1 MNGVVTVIS
10 VDNRKILDSE
20 PMSRRC
26 KACAIKI
33 IENNNDPLAFKLW
46 RESHECKINYESS
59 APSME
64 PAGALK
70 IFQRSIKNRGLRYID
85 YYGDG
90 DSKSYST
97 VKNVYKPH
105 EIEKFECI
113 LYRSVLGRVIYFPPF
128 IQIPSGFFL

>member
-1 MNGVVTVIS
+1 MGKSLIQNQFQGG
-10 VDNRKILDSE
+10 
-20 PMSRRC
+20 C
-26 KACAIKI
+26 KACVVKRN
-33 IENNNDPLAFKLW
+33 ENKNDPLAFKLW
-46 RESHECKINYESS
+46 RESHECKINYEGS

-70 IFQRSIKNRGLRYID
+70 IFQRSIKNRGLGYIH

-105 EIEKFECI
+105 
-113 LYRSVLGRVIYFPPF
+113 
-128 IQIPSGFFL
+128 